1 MLLFH
6 DIEEFP
12 KPQNGCVVTIGKFD
26 GVHLGHQL
34 IFDQLKSQAAESDLA
49 SLVINTSLTQKKFL
63 QSIA

>member
-12 KPQNGCVVTIGKFD
+12 KPKKGCVVTIGKFD

-34 IFDQLKSQAAESDLA
+34 ILDQLKSKAAESDWLPW
-49 SLVINTSLTQKKFL
+49 
-63 QSIA
+63 